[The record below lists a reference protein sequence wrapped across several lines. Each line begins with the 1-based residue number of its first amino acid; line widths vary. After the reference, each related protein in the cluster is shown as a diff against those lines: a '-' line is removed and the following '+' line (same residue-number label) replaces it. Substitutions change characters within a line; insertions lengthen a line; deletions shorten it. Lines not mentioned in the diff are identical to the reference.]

1 MSGGLPL
8 KQDGSCRDKESQK
21 LSEHRPPSSPCET
34 PSPLLGVRRAGE
46 NRRSKFVKS
55 VSLKRQALY
64 GKNRVQEARESGER
78 KVEGTDE

>member
-1 MSGGLPL
+1 AKRQEARLATAILSLQQQGSRARKVRSPV
-8 KQDGSCRDKESQK
+8 KQ
-21 LSEHRPPSSPCET
+21 
-34 PSPLLGVRRAGE
+34 GVRRAGE